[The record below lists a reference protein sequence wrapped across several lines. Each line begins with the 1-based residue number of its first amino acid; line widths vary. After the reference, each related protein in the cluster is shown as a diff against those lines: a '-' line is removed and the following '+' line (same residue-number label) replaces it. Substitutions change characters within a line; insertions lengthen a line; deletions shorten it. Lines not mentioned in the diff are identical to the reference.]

1 MLELLDISNLG
12 TISNFQMKEDG
23 GKKASDIIQEV
34 DILWVIYWL
43 KCVWKNVSADTIKHC
58 F

>member
-1 MLELLDISNLG
+1 
-12 TISNFQMKEDG
+12 MKEDE